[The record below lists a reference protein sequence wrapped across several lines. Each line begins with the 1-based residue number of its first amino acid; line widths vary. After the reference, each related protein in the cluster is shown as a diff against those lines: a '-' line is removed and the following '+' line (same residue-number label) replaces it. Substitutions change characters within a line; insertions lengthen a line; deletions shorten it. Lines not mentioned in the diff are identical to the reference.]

1 MQQKDKCECIP
12 ISAIKVDSSHI
23 RKKPGKVD
31 NLKCTVSDVGL
42 LQPILVRRAGEYFVV
57 IDGERR
63 LRAMRELAIPE
74 LIVGREVIVDVDET
88 EADTRF
94 KQVIANVQRE
104 DVDHFDLGHAFVM
117 LKEKYGYQYREIA
130 EIIGK
135 TPHYVT
141 SKVGLVKRLVPE
153 VQDMA
158 ASDWEASKC
167 IQDTFSDDEPDVY
180 EMNVKIIED
189 IARLPAELQKMA
201 YLTIKSKAMDI
212 NEALRYLRSMKKRH
226 PKETVPG
233 REPLEARS
241 DLLTYLEKI
250 DRNIDALAGR
260 LRMGEQQNR
269 QDLLNK
275 LESSLEKL
283 NLLYARL
290 KGSPLEEADRSEALV

>member
-1 MQQKDKCECIP
+1 MQTDKCECIP
-12 ISAIKVDSSHI
+12 INAIKVDSSHI

-42 LQPILVRRAGEYFVV
+42 LQPILVRRAGEHFVV

-74 LIVGREVIVDVDET
+74 LIVGREVVVDVDET
-88 EADTRF
+88 DADARF

-153 VQDMA
+153 VQEMA

-167 IQDTFSDDEPDVY
+167 ILDTFSEEEPDVY
-180 EMNVKIIED
+180 EMNIKIIED
-189 IARLPAELQKMA
+189 IARLPSELQKMA
-201 YLTIKSKAMDI
+201 YVTVKSRTMDI
-212 NEALRYLRSMKKRH
+212 NEALRYLRSMKKHR
-226 PKETVPG
+226 PDKE
-233 REPLEARS
+233 REAPAPHH
-241 DLLTYLEKI
+241 DLLRYLEKI
-250 DRNIDALAGR
+250 DRDIDVLAGQ
-260 LRMGEQQNR
+260 LRMADQTSR
-269 QDLLNK
+269 QGFLDK
-275 LESSLEKL
+275 LEASLEKL
-283 NLLYARL
+283 NLLYTRL
-290 KGSPLEEADRSEALV
+290 KGSSAEETNRDKALV